1 MVDVFTGALMIEVL
15 VPGGIVV
22 VLVEVKT
29 SKGAEVGGFDGVLLF
44 GVSVTG
50 LMLDAGTNDA
60 EKGGIF
66 VLGVTMIVLLEVKSA
81 GGAEVG
87 GFDVALVDGIS
98 VTVVVLVKVTTSGEP
113 EVGGFDVALIFGVS
127 ETGLMLDAGTNDAE
141 KDGVAGFATPLVGL
155 LDAAK
160 DGAEGELDTAT
171 LVTKVL
177 DRAGGG
183 ADAGVLFVEI
193 LAIGVKP
200 GVVEVAGLDGAADDG
215 EAGLPAVETTIDV
228 VVVGAAKAGVANTS
242 PQARAAMELLRWLC
256 MVVCGQLH

>member
-1 MVDVFTGALMIEVL
+1 MPAL
-15 VPGGIVV
+15 
-22 VLVEVKT
+22 EVK
-29 SKGAEVGGFDGVLLF
+29 SAGEAEVGGFDVTLDFGVSLVFRVSLIF

-60 EKGGIF
+60 DKDGVF
-66 VLGVTMIVLLEVKSA
+66 VLGVTMVVLLEGKSA
-81 GGAEVG
+81 GGAEVE

-127 ETGLMLDAGTNDAE
+127 ETGLMLDAGTN
-141 KDGVAGFATPLVGL
+141 
-155 LDAAK
+155 DAAK